1 MEQLEKQPITIQ
13 EYRDRLQKKTCNIRE
28 LAEILGVSV
37 DKARRITHIEGFPK
51 IKIGRDIRI
60 ILSKLDE
67 WLENNIGSVL

>member
-1 MEQLEKQPITIQ
+1 MDQLEKQPITIQ
-13 EYRDRLQKKTCNIRE
+13 EYRERLQKKTCNIKE

-37 DKARRITHIEGFPK
+37 DKARRITRIEGFPK